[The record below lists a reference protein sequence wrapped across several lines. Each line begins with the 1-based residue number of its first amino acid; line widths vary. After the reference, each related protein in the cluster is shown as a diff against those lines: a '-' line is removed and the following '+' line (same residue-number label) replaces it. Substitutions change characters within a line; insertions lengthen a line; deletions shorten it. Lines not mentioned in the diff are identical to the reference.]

1 MQGEIYGWAY
11 ACPFMERIGNCP
23 MKKVEH
29 LSFKHKVKWINNLSE
44 IEIIDMSNYHKNCLQ
59 KREQLIK

>member
-1 MQGEIYGWAY
+1 
-11 ACPFMERIGNCP
+11 